1 MRARPPI
8 LFTLCYAA
16 GLATGLLRFI
26 DPGIVT
32 GIAIAAVLVARR
44 PLASLLATALVIG
57 SLSGSLAML
66 EERGACRVKLPA
78 AKLELTA
85 RLLEPADRAGGR
97 IELRP
102 IRAGCQ
108 GSIPARWPR
117 DRELPIGTEARIR
130 GEWVPRA
137 GLTGRASGILLVSEF
152 SRLSTQAS
160 TSESIR
166 GSLRHASLVLYG
178 SRAPLVDALILGT
191 RGGIDRTLQDRF
203 AQSGLV
209 HLLSIS
215 GFHVG
220 VITAWI
226 FLLCRALGLQRSRA
240 MGLSALVAVAY
251 VGFLGWPA
259 PASRAAA
266 LAVLLAVSRARQRR
280 VEANALLAGT
290 SLCVLLLDPWSIL
303 DLGGWLSVAAL
314 WGATTFTRWTDRT
327 LGSSFWWR
335 TVGSS
340 VGATLATAPITAA
353 ALGTVAVVGIGLNL
367 VAIPLAAVT
376 VPGVF
381 ASLLLFPLWQFAGAA
396 LAAGAGL
403 GLHGLEL
410 LAAAG
415 AAVPG
420 GHIITSAEPRSAVP
434 WALTLSVSLWA
445 VARHTTAAE
454 AIRRWSLAGVAVA
467 WGGLLWQ
474 AVPAAFTHAGSGL
487 ALHFLDVGQGDG
499 AVLRTPAGHW
509 ILIDAGPRTDRSD
522 AGRRVVVPF
531 LLRQGAGELSVVFV
545 SHAHADHLGGVASV
559 LERFGA
565 RAVIEP
571 GEQVADPLYYGFL
584 DELIREEIPWHPGR
598 TGDRFV
604 LDSVRFTILHPDPH
618 WTGWGE
624 DINEDS
630 LVLLVEYGAFQAL
643 FAGDAG
649 FPAER
654 ELRSRTRR
662 VDLLKVGHHGSRG
675 STGNE
680 WLDSL
685 RPSVAIVS
693 VGQNTYGHPSRETL
707 QRLMQHRVALWR
719 TDRDGL
725 VSVTTDGRQMTVRSR
740 HRSET
745 YDVNDDN
752 VNSPFTVHR

>member
-1 MRARPPI
+1 M
-8 LFTLCYAA
+8 
-16 GLATGLLRFI
+16 
-26 DPGIVT
+26 DPGIVA
-32 GIAIAAVLVARR
+32 GIAVVAVIVVRR
-44 PLASLLATALVIG
+44 PLASLLATAVLVG
-57 SLSGSLAML
+57 SLSASLAIL
-66 EERGACRVKLPA
+66 EERGACRVRLPTGG
-78 AKLELTA
+78 LQLTA
-85 RLLEPADRAGGR
+85 RLLEPADRAGGLL
-97 IELRP
+97 ELRP
-102 IRAGCQ
+102 IRAGCH
-108 GSIPARWPR
+108 GSIAARWPR
-117 DRELPIGTEARIR
+117 NSALAIGTEARIR
-130 GEWVPRA
+130 GQWVPRA
-137 GLTGRASGILLVSEF
+137 GLAGRASGTFVVSQFSPLV
-152 SRLSTQAS
+152 TQAS
-160 TSESIR
+160 ASERIR
-166 GSLRHASLVLYG
+166 GSLRHASQVLYG
-178 SRAPLVDALILGT
+178 SRSPLVDALILGT

-220 VITAWI
+220 VISAWV
-226 FLLCRALGLQRSRA
+226 FLLCRALRFGRSRA
-240 MGLSALVAVAY
+240 MGLSAGVAVAY

-266 LAVLLAVSRARQRR
+266 LAVLLALSRARQRR
-280 VEANALLAGT
+280 VEANALLAAT
-290 SLCVLLLDPWSIL
+290 SLCVLLVDPWSIL

-314 WGATTFTRWTDRT
+314 WGATTFTRWTDRA

-340 VGATLATAPITAA
+340 TGATLATAPITAA

-381 ASLLLFPLWQFAGAA
+381 ASLLLFPLWQFAGAV

-420 GHIITSAEPRSAVP
+420 GHMITSAEPRSALP
-434 WALTLSVSLWA
+434 WAITLGVSLWA
-445 VARHTTAAE
+445 IARHTTAAE
-454 AIRRWSLAGVAVA
+454 AVRRWSWACVAAV

-474 AVPAAFTHAGSGL
+474 FVPAAFTHADSGL

-531 LLRQGAGELSVVFV
+531 LLRHGAGELSVVFV

-565 RAVIEP
+565 GAVIEP

-584 DELIREEIPWHPGR
+584 DEVIREEIPWRPGR
-598 TGDRFV
+598 SGDRFV

-618 WTGWGE
+618 WSGWGE

-654 ELRSRTRR
+654 ELRNRARA

-675 STGNE
+675 STGDE

-685 RPSVAIVS
+685 RPRVAIVS
-693 VGQNTYGHPSRETL
+693 VGQNTYGHPSREAL
-707 QRLMQHRVALWR
+707 QRLLHHRIALWR
-719 TDRDGL
+719 TDLDGP

-740 HRSET
+740 DRSET
-745 YDVNDDN
+745 YDVGDDG
-752 VNSPFTVHR
+752 RR